1 MPRPYSLDLRERVI
15 ARIEAGETR
24 TAAAAHFAVS
34 APSAIRW
41 AQLKRDTGGVAP
53 KPAGGTRP
61 LSLAPQRDWLLARIA
76 QKPDL
81 TLRAIQAELNAM
93 AIPASY
99 GAVQRFFKA
108 ERISF
113 KKKPARKRAG
123 PA

>member
-1 MPRPYSLDLRERVI
+1 MGRSYSLDLRERVI

-24 TAAAAHFAVS
+24 RGSAAYFGVS

-41 AQLKRDTGGVAP
+41 MQRKRDTGEIAARP
-53 KPAGGTRP
+53 RGGTRP
-61 LSLAPQRDWLLARIA
+61 LSLAPHRDWLLARIVE
-76 QKPDL
+76 KPDL
-81 TLRAIQAELNAM
+81 TLRAILAELIERG
-93 AIPASY
+93 IPASY

-113 KKKPARKRAG
+113 KKKPARKRAR

>member
-1 MPRPYSLDLRERVI
+1 MARPYSLDLRERVI

-24 TAAAAHFAVS
+24 SAAAAHFAVS

-41 AQLKRDTGGVAP
+41 AQRKLDTGEIAA
-53 KPAGGTRP
+53 KPMGGTRP
-61 LSLAPQRDWLLARIA
+61 LSLAPYRDWLLARIVE
-76 QKPDL
+76 KPDL
-81 TLRAIQAELNAM
+81 TLRGIQAEL
-93 AIPASY
+93 IERGISTSY

-113 KKKPARKRAG
+113 KKKPARKRAR

>member
-1 MPRPYSLDLRERVI
+1 MARAYSVDLRERVV
-15 ARIEAGETR
+15 ALIEAGATR
-24 TAAAAHFAVS
+24 RAAAAQFAVS

-41 AQLKRDTGGVAP
+41 AQRKRDTGEVAA
-53 KPAGGTRP
+53 KPMGGNRP
-61 LSLAPQRDWLLARIA
+61 RSLTAQRDWLLARIVE
-76 QKPDL
+76 KPDL
-81 TLRAIQAELNAM
+81 TLRAIVAEL
-93 AIPASY
+93 IERGVPASY